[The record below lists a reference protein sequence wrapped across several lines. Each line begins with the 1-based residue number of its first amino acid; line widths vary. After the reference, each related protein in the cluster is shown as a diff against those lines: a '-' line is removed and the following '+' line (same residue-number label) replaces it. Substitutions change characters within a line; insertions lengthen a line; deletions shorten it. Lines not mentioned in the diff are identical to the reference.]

1 MTQTDIT
8 TCCGTRRGTLTGWPS
23 WLGMERLFDS
33 LPTHPQPNV
42 VRFGFTLLIM
52 ALSAL
57 MYLGMLHL
65 TAFNGFFVL
74 LPGIFASGILFDRGS
89 AFFATLI
96 ALTIVAFR
104 TASAEAAA
112 SAYEW
117 AIPILLFSLTGF
129 ATAFVSEGVRNVM
142 ERLTALEKTKDVLL
156 RELDHRTKNNMMIIA
171 SLLRL
176 QAKVAPNNETKD
188 ALRSSAN
195 RVQVMANVH
204 DHLTPSSPDR
214 AVNMGRYLEEL
225 CQKIEELSPKS
236 AVTVRCN
243 VDGTILPEKKA
254 LPLAFIVNELVTN
267 SLKYAFPDDRDG
279 VIEVALETDGEVI
292 LTVIDDGVGRNLD
305 ARNGVGTNLINVMT
319 QQLAGAVQYKD
330 ENPGLRVTVRVPR

>member
-1 MTQTDIT
+1 
-8 TCCGTRRGTLTGWPS
+8 
-23 WLGMERLFDS
+23 MERLLNS
-33 LPTHPQPNV
+33 LPTHPQPIV
-42 VRFGFTLLIM
+42 VRFGFTFLIM

-65 TAFNGFFVL
+65 TQFNGFFVL
-74 LPGIFASGILFDRGS
+74 LPGIFAAGLLFDWGLG
-89 AFFATLI
+89 FFATLI
-96 ALTIVAFR
+96 ALLVATYT
-104 TASAEAAA
+104 TASIEATA

-117 AIPILLFSLTGF
+117 PVPVLLFGLTGF
-129 ATAFVSEGVRNVM
+129 AIALASEGLRNLM
-142 ERLTALEKTKDVLL
+142 ERLLTLEKTKDVLL
-156 RELDHRTKNNMMIIA
+156 RELDHRTKNNMMSIS

-176 QAKVAPNNETKD
+176 QARVASNNETKN

-214 AVNMGRYLEEL
+214 AVNMGQYLEAL
-225 CQKIEELSPKS
+225 CQKIDELSPKS
-236 AVTVRCN
+236 AVAVKCN

-267 SLKYAFPDDRDG
+267 SMKYAFPDNREG

-292 LTVIDDGVGRNLD
+292 LTVSDDGVGRNLD
-305 ARNGVGTNLINVMT
+305 AKHGVGTHLIDVMT
-319 QQLAGAVQYKD
+319 QQLAGAVQYKN

>member
-1 MTQTDIT
+1 
-8 TCCGTRRGTLTGWPS
+8 
-23 WLGMERLFDS
+23 MERLFNS
-33 LPTHPQPNV
+33 LPSHPQPNV

-65 TAFNGFFVL
+65 AAFNGFFVL
-74 LPGIFASGILFDRGS
+74 LPGIFAAGILFDRGS

-96 ALTIVAFR
+96 ALLIATYT
-104 TASAEAAA
+104 TASIEATA

-117 AIPILLFSLTGF
+117 AIPILLFGITGI
-129 ATAFVSEGVRNVM
+129 AIALVSEGLRNLM
-142 ERLTALEKTKDVLL
+142 ERLLKLEKTKDVLL
-156 RELDHRTKNNMMIIA
+156 RELDHRTKNNMMSIS

-176 QAKVAPNNETKD
+176 QAKVASNNETKN

-214 AVNMGRYLEEL
+214 AVNMGHYLEEL
-225 CQKIEELSPKS
+225 CQKIDELSPKS

-267 SLKYAFPDDRDG
+267 SLKYAFPDNREG
-279 VIEVALETDGEVI
+279 VIEVALKTDGEVI
-292 LTVIDDGVGRNLD
+292 LTVSDDGVGRKVD
-305 ARNGVGTNLINVMT
+305 AKHGVGTHLIDVMT
-319 QQLAGAVQYKD
+319 QQLAGAVQYKNED
-330 ENPGLRVTVRVPR
+330 PGLRVTVRVPN

>member
-1 MTQTDIT
+1 
-8 TCCGTRRGTLTGWPS
+8 
-23 WLGMERLFDS
+23 MERLFNS
-33 LPTHPQPNV
+33 LPSHPQPNV

-74 LPGIFASGILFDRGS
+74 LPGIFAAGILFDRGS
-89 AFFATLI
+89 AFFAALI
-96 ALTIVAFR
+96 ALLIV
-104 TASAEAAA
+104 TYTTTSIEAAA

-117 AIPILLFSLTGF
+117 VVPILLFGVTGI
-129 ATAFVSEGVRNVM
+129 AIALVSEGLRNLM
-142 ERLTALEKTKDVLL
+142 ERLVTLEKTKDVLL
-156 RELDHRTKNNMMIIA
+156 RELDHRTKNNMMSIS

-176 QAKVAPNNETKD
+176 QARVASTDETKN
-188 ALRSSAN
+188 ALRSSAS

-204 DHLTPSSPDR
+204 DHLTPSSPNR
-214 AVNMGRYLEEL
+214 AVNMGHYLEEL
-225 CQKIEELSPKS
+225 CQKIDELSPTS
-236 AVTVRCN
+236 TVTVRCD

-267 SLKYAFPDDRDG
+267 SLKYAFPDNREG

-292 LTVIDDGVGRNLD
+292 LTVSDDGVGRNLD
-305 ARNGVGTNLINVMT
+305 AKHGVGTRLIDVMT
-319 QQLAGAVQYKD
+319 QQLAGTVQYKNED
-330 ENPGLRVTVRVPR
+330 PGLRVTVRIPR